1 MLKITMR
8 TFWASLL
15 LLLLPAIVWL
25 AGWLWSPA
33 LNPSLL
39 RSVYWISETVSSPWG
54 VLTSLLL
61 SIWFLWC
68 LRFRIKSA
76 FVLLLIIAAALVL
89 GQGIKNYVK
98 GQIQEPR
105 PYVQWLGTTTH
116 MDITAFYAM
125 NSKDRSKEIEQQLEG
140 NQQVPKW
147 LSKSWEDD
155 TDYAFPSGHTMFAA
169 TWALLAMGIL
179 WPRRH
184 YKTVIVLMLWAT
196 LVMAS
201 RLLLGMHWPRDLMAS
216 VGISWLLVAVSS
228 WLTQK
233 FVGPLTLPA
242 VERQEV
248 VHRKER

>member
-15 LLLLPAIVWL
+15 LLLVPAIVWL
-25 AGWLWSPA
+25 VGWLWSPA

-39 RSVYWISETVSSPWG
+39 RSVYWVSETVSSPWG

-68 LRFRIKSA
+68 LRFRIKPA
-76 FVLLLIIAAALVL
+76 FVLLLIIAAALVV

-98 GQIQEPR
+98 GQVQEPR
-105 PYVQWLGTTTH
+105 PYVQWLGTKTH

-125 NSKDRSKEIEQQLEG
+125 KSKDRSNEIVHQLEN
-140 NQQVPKW
+140 NQQIPKW

-169 TWALLAMGIL
+169 TWALLAVGIL

-184 YKTVIVLMLWAT
+184 YKTVIALMLWAT
-196 LVMAS
+196 VVMAS

-233 FVGPLTLPA
+233 FIGPLTLPA
-242 VERQEV
+242 VEQQEV
-248 VHRKER
+248 IHRKDH